1 MTADRHAERHAQS
14 PAPLHRDHEHDQDA
28 AGGPGF
34 CARCGAR
41 LREPGAPGEPP
52 VCRSCGLVRYENPKL
67 AAGVVVEHEG
77 AILLVR
83 RNHEPM
89 YGRWSFPS
97 GFVERG
103 EVVEEAGAPRGTRGD
118 RPRGRDRPPA
128 RRLQRRRRHGRSFVA
143 YAGHSS
149 GGVPEP
155 GPEAIE
161 VGLFPSD
168 ELPELAFA
176 HDPAIVE
183 AWRRATRAPD
193 P

>member
-103 EVVEEAGAPRGTRGD
+103 EVVEEA
-118 RPRGRDRPPA
+118 A
-128 RRLQRRRRHGRSFVA
+128 RREVREETALEVVIDHLLGVYSAAGDTVVFVA